1 MGKCYYKIEKV
12 ISKYLKTL
20 AKNEFIIN
28 NTQDFPAMLNNVPIS
43 EDEEGVS
50 YDVESLFTNISIK
63 DTDFICEEL
72 YVHKKL
78 EPICKQS
85 SFKKLL
91 YKLTTECT
99 LSAIGKLE
107 NK

>member
-1 MGKCYYKIEKV
+1 MRKCYYKIEKV
-12 ISKYLKTL
+12 VSKYLKTL
-20 AKNEFIIN
+20 TKNEFIIN

-85 SFKKLL
+85 IFKKLL
-91 YKLTTECT
+91 YKPTTECT
-99 LSAIGKLE
+99 FSAIGKLE